1 MKVAI
6 RTRAEDHTTP
16 VHVYMT
22 SEQAWLTIDEAKALE
37 KDLKKAIKD
46 AKRTA
51 RETARRRT
59 A

>member
-1 MKVAI
+1 MKVAV
-6 RTRAEDHTTP
+6 RTRAEDQTTP
-16 VHVYMT
+16 VHIYMT

-46 AKRTA
+46 AKRA
-51 RETARRRT
+51 LRRRT